1 MGSSP
6 VIKLND
12 ALRGVTRL
20 GFDTAPVI
28 YFVEAHPRYDHL
40 GTGIFQRI
48 SDGSLIGTISV
59 VTLSEVLVQPIVQQK
74 SRLQKEYRDLLLGSS
89 NLYTLEISAAVAE
102 LAAMLRARYK
112 LRTPDA
118 LQVAA
123 ALDAGCEAFLCND
136 AGLRRVTE
144 LRVLLLNELEL

>member
-1 MGSSP
+1 M
-6 VIKLND
+6 KLDD
-12 ALRGVTRL
+12 ALKGVRLL
-20 GFDTAPVI
+20 GFDTSPVI
-28 YFVEAHPRYDHL
+28 YFVEAHPRYDSL
-40 GTGIFQRI
+40 VTEIFQRV
-48 SDGSLIGTISV
+48 SDGSLIGATSV

-74 SRLQKEYRDLLLGSS
+74 SLLQQEYRDLLLGSS

-102 LAAMLRARYK
+102 LAVELRARYK

-136 AGLRRVTE
+136 AALRRVTE
-144 LRVLLLNELEL
+144 LRVLVLNDLEL